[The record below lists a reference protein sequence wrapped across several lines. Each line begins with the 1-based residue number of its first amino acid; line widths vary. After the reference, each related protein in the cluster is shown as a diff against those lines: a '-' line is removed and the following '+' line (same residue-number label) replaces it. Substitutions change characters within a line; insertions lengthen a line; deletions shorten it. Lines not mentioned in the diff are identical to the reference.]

1 MKFDLTDDQF
11 KEAAKSMSAMT
22 ALIEA
27 ADWDEE
33 RAYEIFESAFASLT
47 TLYEYS
53 LHDPHLVTNETEYRR
68 LLRVNMSLK
77 VTDAEFE
84 AVAELMDSE
93 LGRRLQMDPAAL

>member
-53 LHDPHLVTNETEYRR
+53 LHDPYLVTSETEYRR

-93 LGRRLQMDPAAL
+93 LGRRLQMDPTAL